1 MRKNT
6 VLLTTG
12 IAAAVVLSLVAMSCG
27 SSTDVNSKVYVAT
40 LLPANEVPPKT
51 SAGSGV
57 ATFDDVGTE
66 IDWTLELTNM
76 TGVTLS
82 HIHLGPA
89 GVAPPGNIIENL
101 FIPLSATPTV
111 NGVVM
116 QGSITNANNP
126 AVSLDSLRV
135 LFNNGGAYVNVHT
148 SVNPG
153 GEIRGQIALR

>member
-1 MRKNT
+1 MREKT
-6 VLLTTG
+6 VLVTTG
-12 IAAAVVLSLVAMSCG
+12 IAAAVVFGLAAMSCG

-40 LLPANEVPPKT
+40 LVPANEVPPKT

-76 TGVTLS
+76 TGVILS
-82 HIHLGPA
+82 HIHLGAA
-89 GVAPPGNIIENL
+89 GLAPSNNIIENL
-101 FIPLSATPTV
+101 FIPISATPTV
-111 NGVVM
+111 NGIVM

-135 LFNNGGAYVNVHT
+135 LFNNGNAYVNVHT
-148 SVNPG
+148 TVNPA
-153 GEIRGQIALR
+153 GEIRGQVGLR